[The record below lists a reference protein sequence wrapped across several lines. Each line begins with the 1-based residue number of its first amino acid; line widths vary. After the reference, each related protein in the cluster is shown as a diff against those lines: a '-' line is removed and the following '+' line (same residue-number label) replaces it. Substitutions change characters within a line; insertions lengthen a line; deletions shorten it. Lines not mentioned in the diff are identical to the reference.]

1 MCMTSD
7 AITQSSTV
15 QYLTESLVKYKD
27 MIEQLSHRA
36 LASKVKFSDSEAAM
50 ESKWP
55 HRVDG

>member
-1 MCMTSD
+1 MTSD
-7 AITQSSTV
+7 AITQ
-15 QYLTESLVKYKD
+15 SLVKYKD